1 MASRSRHSAGARAL
15 DEMKEFAAFPAA
27 AQRYIR
33 RSLDVGFH
41 RTDAMEIW
49 SREADER
56 VSIQKQLVC
65 YAALAEVRAHIPED
79 LGLGADPLFFG
90 ALVRLSEFDLAQ
102 GPLTSFAAYRFL
114 YERLLGATIRPWLS
128 AAFCAAASLP
138 SLHPSLRRML
148 LKSMSEADATASA
161 WSAREPSFYP
171 EWVEKDELT
180 VK

>member
-15 DEMKEFAAFPAA
+15 DEMKEFATFPAA

-33 RSLDVGFH
+33 RSLDVAFH
-41 RTDAMEIW
+41 RTDALEIW
-49 SREADER
+49 SREAEER

-65 YAALAEVRAHIPED
+65 YAALAEVRAHVPED

-90 ALVRLSEFDLAQ
+90 TLVQLSEFDLVQ
-102 GPLTSFAAYRFL
+102 GRLTSFAAYRFL

-128 AAFCAAASLP
+128 PAFCAAASLP

-148 LKSMSEADATASA
+148 LKSMSEAAATSSS

>member
-15 DEMKEFAAFPAA
+15 DEMKEFATFPAA

-33 RSLDVGFH
+33 RSLDVAFQ
-41 RTDAMEIW
+41 RTDALEIW
-49 SREADER
+49 SREAEER
-56 VSIQKQLVC
+56 VSIQKQLVV
-65 YAALAEVRAHIPED
+65 YPALVEVRAHVPED

-90 ALVRLSEFDLAQ
+90 TLVQLSEFDLVQ
-102 GPLTSFAAYRFL
+102 GRLTSFAAYRFL

-128 AAFCAAASLP
+128 PAFCAAASLP

-148 LKSMSEADATASA
+148 LKSMSEAAATSSS
-161 WSAREPSFYP
+161 WSAREPRFYP